1 MEKAKK
7 TATKATEET
16 VAEET
21 AAKATEEETVAEE
34 TAAKAI
40 EETVA
45 QVKEEVDPGEELVTI
60 TIPMDYSR
68 PTDQS
73 LSLQVNGETILI
85 QRNKPVQVK
94 RKFAEAYYHS
104 EEQRGHAMAVMY
116 AMQQTA
122 TEEH

>member
-40 EETVA
+40 EEAV